1 MSVENPPFYENI
13 VGQDG
18 KATLRWLVFLQQLF
32 DGDSG
37 TVWTPN
43 FVNLTTTGTPEITG
57 RLYRLS
63 KYLTFFHV
71 NIIPA
76 TDTSSTAGTTYID
89 NYPVQFTNDGICFAV
104 TGGLGDGPGHIVS
117 SSQRIY
123 TPAWTAV
130 TVPLTIIGIGEAT

>member
-57 RLYRLS
+57 RFYRLS

-76 TDTSSTAGTTYID
+76 TDTTSTAGTTYID

-104 TGGLGDGPGHIVS
+104 TGGLGDGPGHIVA
-117 SSQRIY
+117 SSQRIFV
-123 TPAWTAV
+123 PSWSAV